1 MLIQL
6 NVKNFALI
14 DQLELSFHEGFTI
27 LTGETGAGK
36 SILIDSINF
45 VLGEKFS
52 KEFIRTGAD
61 STYVEA
67 IFTLEEP
74 AKAILDAQ
82 GIPFDDT
89 VIVSRESFVNGRNN
103 ARINGKSVLVG
114 VLKELGKELLDIH
127 GQHNNQ
133 NLLDSTRHQEYL
145 DSFIDLYDQ
154 KVFSL
159 YATQYEHLSSLKEKL
174 QKLLG
179 TRDRDK
185 LIDYLKFQIEDIE
198 KAKLRLDEEKEL
210 TEKFSMLS
218 HAEKISTGL
227 VQAHELISSEEEEG
241 ILSSLSTSL
250 HALKSIEKYYEKV
263 KGPIENLENA
273 YYTLQET
280 FREITDYKDE
290 VYYDQDELNEINERL
305 YTYSTYKKKY
315 GQEVQD
321 VLNYYDKIRK
331 EYDDL
336 INAEEHIVKV
346 RQDIEEANSQLI
358 TLGHELHKMRE
369 KGGKDLS
376 RRINQELK
384 FVGLEKAQFMAEI
397 TETETIGSKGSD
409 EVHFLISTNTG
420 EPMNPLE
427 KIVSGGELSRIM
439 LSMKVA
445 FIDKDKTPSV
455 IFDEIDT
462 GISGRIA
469 EAVGE
474 KMYSLSHSFQV
485 FCVTHLPQIAAFS
498 DNHLV
503 VSKHEEEKRT
513 YTKVNDADLSG
524 KTDELAKMIGGSAIS
539 DPQVRS
545 AEDIISK
552 TQKIKEKYSMT
563 RK

>member
-14 DQLELSFHEGFTI
+14 DHLELNFQNGFTI

-45 VLGEKFS
+45 VLGEKFN

-61 STYVEA
+61 STFVEA
-67 IFTLEEP
+67 IFTLEEGTEE
-74 AKAILDAQ
+74 ILDSL
-82 GIPFDDT
+82 GIPYEDT
-89 VIVSRESFVNGRNN
+89 VILSRESFVSGRNN

-114 VLKELGKELLDIH
+114 VLKEIGRELLDIH

-133 NLLDSTRHQEYL
+133 NLLDNTRHMDYL
-145 DSFIDLYDQ
+145 DSFIDLYETDEFRAYTSEFMQ
-154 KVFSL
+154 
-159 YATQYEHLSSLKEKL
+159 LSELKNKL

-179 TRDRDK
+179 SKDREK
-185 LIDYLKFQIEDIE
+185 LMDYLKFQIDDIE
-198 KAKLRLDEEKEL
+198 KAKLTLDEEQEL
-210 TEKFSMLS
+210 TEKFSMIS

-227 VQAHELISSEEEEG
+227 VQTCELMGSEEG
-241 ILSSLSTSL
+241 ILNHLSTSM
-250 HALKSIEKYYEKV
+250 HSLKSIEKYFEKL
-263 KGPIENLENA
+263 KGPIENLEGA

-280 FREITDYKDE
+280 FRELTDYKDS

-305 YTYSTYKKKY
+305 YTYSNYKKKY
-315 GQEVQD
+315 GEKVED
-321 VLNYYDKIRK
+321 ILAYYEKIRG
-331 EYDDL
+331 EYEDL
-336 INAEEHIVKV
+336 VNAEEFIIKV
-346 RQDIEEANSQLI
+346 RKDIEDSRKNLKKIGALLHEKRIEGGRKLSEKINS
-358 TLGHELHKMRE
+358 
-369 KGGKDLS
+369 
-376 RRINQELK
+376 ELK
-384 FVGLEKAQFMAEI
+384 FVGLEKAQFQVNVVD
-397 TETETIGSKGSD
+397 TEAIHALGTD
-409 EVHFLISTNTG
+409 EVNFLISTNTG
-420 EPMNPLE
+420 EPMKPLE

-498 DNHLV
+498 DQHFV
-503 VSKHEEEKRT
+503 VSKHEDNKRT
-513 YTKVNDADLSG
+513 FTQVQSADLSA
-524 KTDELAKMIGGSAIS
+524 KTVELAKMIGGSAIS
-539 DPQVRS
+539 DPQMRS

-552 TQKIKEKYSMT
+552 TEEIKKKYML
-563 RK
+563 KK

>member
-14 DQLELSFHEGFTI
+14 DHLELNFQNGFTI

-45 VLGEKFS
+45 VLGEKFN

-61 STYVEA
+61 STFVEA
-67 IFTLEEP
+67 IFTLEEGTEE
-74 AKAILDAQ
+74 ILDSL
-82 GIPFDDT
+82 GIPYEDT
-89 VIVSRESFVNGRNN
+89 VILSRESFVSGRNN

-114 VLKELGKELLDIH
+114 VLKEIGRELLDIH

-133 NLLDSTRHQEYL
+133 NLLDNTRHMDYL
-145 DSFIDLYDQ
+145 DSFIDLYETDEFRAYTSEFMQ
-154 KVFSL
+154 
-159 YATQYEHLSSLKEKL
+159 LSELKNKL

-179 TRDRDK
+179 SKDREK
-185 LIDYLKFQIEDIE
+185 LMDYLKFQIDDIE
-198 KAKLRLDEEKEL
+198 KAKLTLDEEQEL
-210 TEKFSMLS
+210 TEKFSMIS

-227 VQAHELISSEEEEG
+227 VQTCELMGSEEG
-241 ILSSLSTSL
+241 ILNHLSTSM
-250 HALKSIEKYYEKV
+250 HSLKSIEKYFEKL
-263 KGPIENLENA
+263 KGPIENLEGA

-280 FREITDYKDE
+280 FRELTDYKDS

-305 YTYSTYKKKY
+305 YTYSNYKKKY
-315 GQEVQD
+315 GEKVED
-321 VLNYYDKIRK
+321 ILAYYEKIRG
-331 EYDDL
+331 EYEDL
-336 INAEEHIVKV
+336 VNAEEFIIKV
-346 RQDIEEANSQLI
+346 RKDIEDARKTLKKIGARLHEKRIEGGRKLSEKINS
-358 TLGHELHKMRE
+358 
-369 KGGKDLS
+369 
-376 RRINQELK
+376 ELK
-384 FVGLEKAQFMAEI
+384 FVGLEKAQFQVNVVDAEAI
-397 TETETIGSKGSD
+397 HALGTD
-409 EVHFLISTNTG
+409 EVNFLISTNTG
-420 EPMNPLE
+420 EPMKPLE

-498 DNHLV
+498 DQHFV
-503 VSKHEEEKRT
+503 VSKHEDNKRT
-513 YTKVNDADLSG
+513 FTQVESADLG
-524 KTDELAKMIGGSAIS
+524 AKTVELAKMIGGSAIS
-539 DPQVRS
+539 DPQMRS
-545 AEDIISK
+545 AEDIIAK
-552 TQKIKEKYSMT
+552 TEEMKKKYT
-563 RK
+563 LKK

>member
-14 DQLELSFHEGFTI
+14 DHLELNFQNGFTI

-45 VLGEKFS
+45 VLGEKFN

-61 STYVEA
+61 STFVEA
-67 IFTLEEP
+67 IFTLEEGTEE
-74 AKAILDAQ
+74 ILDSL
-82 GIPFDDT
+82 GIPYEDT
-89 VIVSRESFVNGRNN
+89 VILSRESFVSGRNN

-114 VLKELGKELLDIH
+114 VLKEIGRELLDIH

-133 NLLDSTRHQEYL
+133 NLLDNTRHMDYL
-145 DSFIDLYDQ
+145 DSFIDLYETDEFRAYTSEFMQ
-154 KVFSL
+154 
-159 YATQYEHLSSLKEKL
+159 LSELKNKL

-179 TRDRDK
+179 SKDREK
-185 LIDYLKFQIEDIE
+185 LMDYLKFQIDDIE
-198 KAKLRLDEEKEL
+198 KAKLTLDEEQEL
-210 TEKFSMLS
+210 TEKFSMIS

-227 VQAHELISSEEEEG
+227 VQTCELMGSEEG
-241 ILSSLSTSL
+241 ILNHLSTSM
-250 HALKSIEKYYEKV
+250 HSLKSIEKYFEKL
-263 KGPIENLENA
+263 KGPIENLEGA

-280 FREITDYKDE
+280 FRELTDYKDS

-305 YTYSTYKKKY
+305 YTYSNYKKKY
-315 GQEVQD
+315 GEKVED
-321 VLNYYDKIRK
+321 ILAYYEKIRG
-331 EYDDL
+331 EYEDL
-336 INAEEHIVKV
+336 VNAEEFIIKV
-346 RQDIEEANSQLI
+346 RKDIEDAKKTLKKIGARLHEKRIEGGRKLSEKINS
-358 TLGHELHKMRE
+358 
-369 KGGKDLS
+369 
-376 RRINQELK
+376 ELK
-384 FVGLEKAQFMAEI
+384 FVGLEKAQFQVNVVDAEAI
-397 TETETIGSKGSD
+397 HALGTD
-409 EVHFLISTNTG
+409 EVNFLISTNTG
-420 EPMNPLE
+420 EPMKPLE

-498 DNHLV
+498 DQHFV
-503 VSKHEEEKRT
+503 VSKHEDNKRT
-513 YTKVNDADLSG
+513 FTQVESADLG
-524 KTDELAKMIGGSAIS
+524 AKTVELAKMIGGSAIS
-539 DPQVRS
+539 DPQMRS
-545 AEDIISK
+545 AEDIIAK
-552 TQKIKEKYSMT
+552 TEEMKKKYT
-563 RK
+563 LKK

>member
-6 NVKNFALI
+6 NVRNFALI
-14 DQLELSFHEGFTI
+14 DHLELSFHEGFTI

-52 KEFIRTGAD
+52 KEFIRTGSE

-82 GIPFDDT
+82 GIPYEDT
-89 VIVSRESFVNGRNN
+89 VILSRESFVNGRNN
-103 ARINGKSVLVG
+103 SRINGKSVLVG

-133 NLLDSTRHQEYL
+133 NLLDSTRHLDYL
-145 DSFIDLYDQ
+145 DSFIDLYE
-154 KVFSL
+154 KEAFTV
-159 YATQYEHLSSLKEKL
+159 YARKYEHLGTLKEKL

-179 TRDRDK
+179 SRDRDK

-227 VQAHELISSEEEEG
+227 VQAHELISSEEG

-315 GQEVQD
+315 GQEVED
-321 VLNYYDKIRK
+321 VLNYYEKIRK

-336 INAEEHIVKV
+336 INAEEHILKA
-346 RQDIEEANSQLI
+346 REDIEKASAELI
-358 TLGHELHKMRE
+358 SLGRDLHKMRIQ
-369 KGGKDLS
+369 GGKNLS
-376 RRINQELK
+376 RKINEELK
-384 FVGLEKAQFMAEI
+384 FVGLEKAQFMVQI
-397 TETETIGSKGSD
+397 NETDSIGPKGTD

-420 EPMNPLE
+420 EPMKPLE

-498 DNHLV
+498 DSHLV
-503 VSKHEEEKRT
+503 VSKHEEARRT

-524 KTDELAKMIGGSAIS
+524 KTDELAKMIGGSKIS
-539 DPQVRS
+539 DPQVKS
-545 AEDIISK
+545 AEDIIAK
-552 TQKIKEKYSMT
+552 TQKIKEKYT
-563 RK
+563 HTGK

>member
-14 DQLELSFHEGFTI
+14 DHLELNFQNGFTI

-45 VLGEKFS
+45 VLGEKFN

-61 STYVEA
+61 STFVEA
-67 IFTLEEP
+67 IFTLEEGTEE
-74 AKAILDAQ
+74 ILDSL
-82 GIPFDDT
+82 GIPYEDT
-89 VIVSRESFVNGRNN
+89 VILSRESFVSGRNN

-114 VLKELGKELLDIH
+114 VLKEIGRELLDIH

-133 NLLDSTRHQEYL
+133 NLLDNTRHMDYL
-145 DSFIDLYDQ
+145 DSFIDLYETDEFRAYTSEFMQ
-154 KVFSL
+154 
-159 YATQYEHLSSLKEKL
+159 LSELKNKL

-179 TRDRDK
+179 SKDREK
-185 LIDYLKFQIEDIE
+185 LMDYLKFQIDDIE
-198 KAKLRLDEEKEL
+198 KAKLTLDEEQEL
-210 TEKFSMLS
+210 TEKFSMIS

-227 VQAHELISSEEEEG
+227 VQTCELMGSEEG
-241 ILSSLSTSL
+241 ILNNLSTSL
-250 HALKSIEKYYEKV
+250 HSLKSIEKYFEKL
-263 KGPIENLENA
+263 KGPIENLEGA

-280 FREITDYKDE
+280 FREITDYKDS

-305 YTYSTYKKKY
+305 YTYSNYKKKY
-315 GQEVQD
+315 GENVED
-321 VLNYYDKIRK
+321 ILAYYEKIRG
-331 EYDDL
+331 EYEDL
-336 INAEEHIVKV
+336 VNAEEFIIKV
-346 RQDIEEANSQLI
+346 RKDIEDSRKNLKKIGALLHEKRIEGGRKLSEKINS
-358 TLGHELHKMRE
+358 
-369 KGGKDLS
+369 
-376 RRINQELK
+376 ELK
-384 FVGLEKAQFMAEI
+384 FVGLEKAQFQVNVVDAEAI
-397 TETETIGSKGSD
+397 HALGTD
-409 EVHFLISTNTG
+409 EVNFLISTNTG
-420 EPMNPLE
+420 EPMKPLE

-498 DNHLV
+498 DQHFV
-503 VSKHEEEKRT
+503 VSKHEDNKRT
-513 YTKVNDADLSG
+513 FTQVESADLRA
-524 KTDELAKMIGGSAIS
+524 KTVELAKMIGGSAIS
-539 DPQVRS
+539 DPQMRS
-545 AEDIISK
+545 AEDIIAK
-552 TQKIKEKYSMT
+552 TEEMKKKYTLIK
-563 RK
+563 

>member
-14 DQLELSFHEGFTI
+14 DHLELNFQNGFTI

-45 VLGEKFS
+45 VLGEKFN

-61 STYVEA
+61 STFVEA
-67 IFTLEEP
+67 IFTLEKGTEE
-74 AKAILDAQ
+74 ILDSL
-82 GIPFDDT
+82 GIPYEDT
-89 VIVSRESFVNGRNN
+89 VILSRESFVSGRNN

-114 VLKELGKELLDIH
+114 VLKEIGRELLDIH

-133 NLLDSTRHQEYL
+133 NLLDNTRHMDYL
-145 DSFIDLYDQ
+145 DSFIDM
-154 KVFSL
+154 
-159 YATQYEHLSSLKEKL
+159 YETDEFRAYTSEFMQLSELKNKL

-179 TRDRDK
+179 SKDREK
-185 LIDYLKFQIEDIE
+185 LMDYLKFQIDDIE
-198 KAKLRLDEEKEL
+198 KAKLTLDEEQEL
-210 TEKFSMLS
+210 TEKFSMIS

-227 VQAHELISSEEEEG
+227 VQTCELMGSEEG
-241 ILSSLSTSL
+241 ILNHLSTSM
-250 HALKSIEKYYEKV
+250 HSLKSIEKYFEKL
-263 KGPIENLENA
+263 KGPIENLEGA

-280 FREITDYKDE
+280 FRELTDYKDS

-305 YTYSTYKKKY
+305 YTYSNYKKKY
-315 GQEVQD
+315 GEKVED
-321 VLNYYDKIRK
+321 ILAYYEKIRG
-331 EYDDL
+331 EYEDL
-336 INAEEHIVKV
+336 VNAEEFIIKV
-346 RQDIEEANSQLI
+346 RKDIEDSRKNLKKIGALLHEKRIEGGRKLSEKINS
-358 TLGHELHKMRE
+358 
-369 KGGKDLS
+369 
-376 RRINQELK
+376 ELK
-384 FVGLEKAQFMAEI
+384 FVGLEKAQFQVNVVGEEAI
-397 TETETIGSKGSD
+397 HALGTD
-409 EVHFLISTNTG
+409 EVNFLISTNTG
-420 EPMNPLE
+420 EPMKPLE

-498 DNHLV
+498 DQHFV
-503 VSKHEEEKRT
+503 VSKHEDNKRT
-513 YTKVNDADLSG
+513 FTQVESADLRA
-524 KTDELAKMIGGSAIS
+524 KTVELAKMIGGSAIS
-539 DPQVRS
+539 DPQMRS
-545 AEDIISK
+545 AEDIIAK
-552 TQKIKEKYSMT
+552 TEEMKKKYT
-563 RK
+563 LKK

>member
-14 DQLELSFHEGFTI
+14 DHLELNFQNGFTI

-45 VLGEKFS
+45 VLGEKFN

-61 STYVEA
+61 STFVEA
-67 IFTLEEP
+67 IFTLEEGTEE
-74 AKAILDAQ
+74 ILDSL
-82 GIPFDDT
+82 GIPYEDT
-89 VIVSRESFVNGRNN
+89 VILSRESFVSGRNN

-114 VLKELGKELLDIH
+114 VLKEIGRELLDIH

-133 NLLDSTRHQEYL
+133 NLLDNTRHMDYL
-145 DSFIDLYDQ
+145 DSFIDLYETDEFRAYTSEFMQ
-154 KVFSL
+154 
-159 YATQYEHLSSLKEKL
+159 LSELKNKL

-179 TRDRDK
+179 SKDREK
-185 LIDYLKFQIEDIE
+185 LMDYLKFQIDDIE
-198 KAKLRLDEEKEL
+198 KAKLTLDEEQEL
-210 TEKFSMLS
+210 TEKFSMIS

-227 VQAHELISSEEEEG
+227 VQTCELMGSEEG
-241 ILSSLSTSL
+241 ILNHLSTSM
-250 HALKSIEKYYEKV
+250 HSLKSIEKYFEKL
-263 KGPIENLENA
+263 KGPIENLEGA

-280 FREITDYKDE
+280 FRELTDYKDS

-305 YTYSTYKKKY
+305 YTYSNYKKKY
-315 GQEVQD
+315 GEKVED
-321 VLNYYDKIRK
+321 ILAYYEKIRG
-331 EYDDL
+331 EYEDL
-336 INAEEHIVKV
+336 VNAEEFIIKV
-346 RQDIEEANSQLI
+346 RKEIEDARKTLKKIGARLHEKRIEGGRKLSEKINS
-358 TLGHELHKMRE
+358 
-369 KGGKDLS
+369 
-376 RRINQELK
+376 ELK
-384 FVGLEKAQFMAEI
+384 FVGLEKAQFQVNVVDAEAI
-397 TETETIGSKGSD
+397 HALGTD
-409 EVHFLISTNTG
+409 EVNFLISTNTG
-420 EPMNPLE
+420 EPMKPLE

-498 DNHLV
+498 DQHFV
-503 VSKHEEEKRT
+503 VSKHEDNKRT
-513 YTKVNDADLSG
+513 FTQVESADLG
-524 KTDELAKMIGGSAIS
+524 AKTVELAKMIGGSAIS
-539 DPQVRS
+539 DPQMRS
-545 AEDIISK
+545 AEDIIAK
-552 TQKIKEKYSMT
+552 TEEMKKKYT
-563 RK
+563 LKK

>member
-14 DQLELSFHEGFTI
+14 DHLELNFQNGFTI

-45 VLGEKFS
+45 VLGEKFN

-61 STYVEA
+61 STFVEA
-67 IFTLEEP
+67 IFTLEEGTEE
-74 AKAILDAQ
+74 ILDSL
-82 GIPFDDT
+82 GIPYEDT
-89 VIVSRESFVNGRNN
+89 VILSRESFVSGRNN

-114 VLKELGKELLDIH
+114 VLKEIGRELLDIH

-133 NLLDSTRHQEYL
+133 NLLDNTRHMDYL
-145 DSFIDLYDQ
+145 DSFIDLYETDEFRAYTSEFMQ
-154 KVFSL
+154 
-159 YATQYEHLSSLKEKL
+159 LSELKNKL

-179 TRDRDK
+179 SKDREK
-185 LIDYLKFQIEDIE
+185 LMDYLKFQIDDIE
-198 KAKLRLDEEKEL
+198 KAKLTLDEEQEL
-210 TEKFSMLS
+210 TEKFSMIS

-227 VQAHELISSEEEEG
+227 VQTCELMGSEEG
-241 ILSSLSTSL
+241 ILNHLSTSM
-250 HALKSIEKYYEKV
+250 HSLKSIEKYFEKL
-263 KGPIENLENA
+263 KGPIENLEGA

-280 FREITDYKDE
+280 FRELTDYKDS

-305 YTYSTYKKKY
+305 YTYSNYKKKY
-315 GQEVQD
+315 GEKVED
-321 VLNYYDKIRK
+321 ILAYYEKIRG
-331 EYDDL
+331 EYEDL
-336 INAEEHIVKV
+336 VNAEEFIIKV
-346 RQDIEEANSQLI
+346 RKDIEDSRKNLKKIGALLHEKRIEGGRKLSEKINS
-358 TLGHELHKMRE
+358 
-369 KGGKDLS
+369 
-376 RRINQELK
+376 ELK
-384 FVGLEKAQFMAEI
+384 FVGLEKAQFQVNVVGEEAI
-397 TETETIGSKGSD
+397 HALGTD
-409 EVHFLISTNTG
+409 EVNFLISTNTG
-420 EPMNPLE
+420 EPMKPLE

-498 DNHLV
+498 DQHFV
-503 VSKHEEEKRT
+503 VSKHEDNKRT
-513 YTKVNDADLSG
+513 FTQVESADLRA
-524 KTDELAKMIGGSAIS
+524 KTVELAKMIGGSAIS
-539 DPQVRS
+539 DPQMRS
-545 AEDIISK
+545 AEDIIAK
-552 TQKIKEKYSMT
+552 TEEMKKKYT
-563 RK
+563 LKK

>member
-14 DQLELSFHEGFTI
+14 DHLELNFQNGFTI

-45 VLGEKFS
+45 VLGEKFN

-61 STYVEA
+61 STFVEA
-67 IFTLEEP
+67 IFTLEEGTEE
-74 AKAILDAQ
+74 ILDSL
-82 GIPFDDT
+82 GIPYEDT
-89 VIVSRESFVNGRNN
+89 VILSRESFVSGRNN

-114 VLKELGKELLDIH
+114 VLKEIGRELLDIH

-133 NLLDSTRHQEYL
+133 NLLDNTRHMDYL
-145 DSFIDLYDQ
+145 DSFIDLYETDEFRAYTSEFMQ
-154 KVFSL
+154 
-159 YATQYEHLSSLKEKL
+159 LSELKNKL

-179 TRDRDK
+179 SKDREK
-185 LIDYLKFQIEDIE
+185 LMDYLKFQIDDIE
-198 KAKLRLDEEKEL
+198 KAKLTLDEEQEL
-210 TEKFSMLS
+210 TEKFSMIS

-227 VQAHELISSEEEEG
+227 VQTCELMGSEEG
-241 ILSSLSTSL
+241 ILNHLSTSI
-250 HALKSIEKYYEKV
+250 HSLKSIEKYFEKL
-263 KGPIENLENA
+263 KGPIENLEGA

-280 FREITDYKDE
+280 FRELTDYKDS

-305 YTYSTYKKKY
+305 YTYSNYKKKY
-315 GQEVQD
+315 GEKVED
-321 VLNYYDKIRK
+321 ILAYYEKIRG
-331 EYDDL
+331 EYEDL
-336 INAEEHIVKV
+336 VNAEEFIIKV
-346 RQDIEEANSQLI
+346 RKDIEDSRKNLKKIGALLHEKRIEGGRKLSEKINS
-358 TLGHELHKMRE
+358 
-369 KGGKDLS
+369 
-376 RRINQELK
+376 ELK
-384 FVGLEKAQFMAEI
+384 FVGLEKAQFQVNVVGEEAI
-397 TETETIGSKGSD
+397 HALGTD
-409 EVHFLISTNTG
+409 EVNFLISTNTG
-420 EPMNPLE
+420 EPMKPLE

-498 DNHLV
+498 DQHFV
-503 VSKHEEEKRT
+503 VSKHEDNKRT
-513 YTKVNDADLSG
+513 FTQVESADLRA
-524 KTDELAKMIGGSAIS
+524 KTVELAKMIGGSAIS
-539 DPQVRS
+539 DPQMRS
-545 AEDIISK
+545 AEDIIAK
-552 TQKIKEKYSMT
+552 TEEMKKKYT
-563 RK
+563 LKK

>member
-14 DQLELSFHEGFTI
+14 DHLELNFQNGFTI

-45 VLGEKFS
+45 VLGEKFN

-61 STYVEA
+61 STFVEA
-67 IFTLEEP
+67 IFTLEEGTEE
-74 AKAILDAQ
+74 ILDSL
-82 GIPFDDT
+82 GIPYEDT
-89 VIVSRESFVNGRNN
+89 VILSRESFVSGRNN

-114 VLKELGKELLDIH
+114 VLKEIGRELLDIH

-133 NLLDSTRHQEYL
+133 NLLDNTRHMDYL
-145 DSFIDLYDQ
+145 DSFIDLYETDEFRAYTSEFMQ
-154 KVFSL
+154 
-159 YATQYEHLSSLKEKL
+159 LSELKNKL

-179 TRDRDK
+179 SKDREK
-185 LIDYLKFQIEDIE
+185 LMDYLKFQIDDIE
-198 KAKLRLDEEKEL
+198 KAKLTLDEEQEL
-210 TEKFSMLS
+210 TEKFSMIS

-227 VQAHELISSEEEEG
+227 VQTCELMGSEEG
-241 ILSSLSTSL
+241 ILNHLSSSMHS
-250 HALKSIEKYYEKV
+250 LKSIEKYFEKL
-263 KGPIENLENA
+263 KGPIENLEGA

-280 FREITDYKDE
+280 FRELTDYKDS

-305 YTYSTYKKKY
+305 YTYSNYKKKY
-315 GQEVQD
+315 GEKVED
-321 VLNYYDKIRK
+321 ILAYYEKIRG
-331 EYDDL
+331 EYEDL
-336 INAEEHIVKV
+336 VNAEEFIIKV
-346 RQDIEEANSQLI
+346 RKDIEDARKTLKKIGARLHEKRIEGGRKLSEKINS
-358 TLGHELHKMRE
+358 
-369 KGGKDLS
+369 
-376 RRINQELK
+376 ELK
-384 FVGLEKAQFMAEI
+384 FVGLEKAQFQVNVVDAEAI
-397 TETETIGSKGSD
+397 HALGTD
-409 EVHFLISTNTG
+409 EVNFLISTNTG
-420 EPMNPLE
+420 EPMKPLE

-498 DNHLV
+498 DQHFV
-503 VSKHEEEKRT
+503 VSKHEDNKRT
-513 YTKVNDADLSG
+513 FTQVESADLG
-524 KTDELAKMIGGSAIS
+524 AKTVELAKMIGGSAIS
-539 DPQVRS
+539 DPQMRS
-545 AEDIISK
+545 AEDIIAK
-552 TQKIKEKYSMT
+552 TEEMKKKYT
-563 RK
+563 LKK

>member
-14 DQLELSFHEGFTI
+14 DHLELSFEKGFTI

-45 VLGEKFS
+45 VLGEKFN

-61 STYVEA
+61 STLVEA
-67 IFTLEEP
+67 IFTLEEGVSP
-74 AKAILDAQ
+74 VLDAQ
-82 GIPFDDT
+82 GIAYEDT
-89 VIVSRESFVNGRNN
+89 IILSRESFVNGRNN

-114 VLKELGKELLDIH
+114 DLKEIGRELLDIH

-133 NLLDSTRHQEYL
+133 NLLDNTRHLDYL
-145 DSFIDLYDQ
+145 DSFTDLYDSEEF
-154 KVFSL
+154 KAYSREF
-159 YATQYEHLSSLKEKL
+159 LKLTDLKSKL

-198 KAKLRLDEEKEL
+198 KAKLTEEEEQEL
-210 TEKFSMLS
+210 AEKFSMIS

-227 VQAHELISSEEEEG
+227 VKTYELMGGEEG
-241 ILSSLSTSL
+241 ILEELSSSLHHLRSV
-250 HALKSIEKYYEKV
+250 EKYFEKV
-263 KGPIENLENA
+263 KGPIENMESA
-273 YYTLQET
+273 YFTLQET
-280 FREITDYKDE
+280 FREITDYKDS

-305 YTYSTYKKKY
+305 YTYSNYKKKY
-315 GQEVQD
+315 GAEVAD
-321 VLNYYDKIRK
+321 VLAYYEKILK
-331 EYDDL
+331 EYEDL
-336 INAEEHIVKV
+336 IHAEEHIRKV
-346 RQDIEEANSQLI
+346 REDMETAERALRDIGAA
-358 TLGHELHKMRE
+358 LHLRRLE
-369 KGGKDLS
+369 GGKKLS
-376 RRINQELK
+376 AKINKELK
-384 FVGLEKAQFMAEI
+384 FVGLEKARFQVHVEK
-397 TETETIGSKGSD
+397 TETIHPHGTD
-409 EVHFLISTNTG
+409 EVSFLISTNTG
-420 EPMNPLE
+420 EPMKPLE

-498 DNHLV
+498 DQHFV
-503 VSKHEEEKRT
+503 VSKHEDQKRT
-513 YTKVNDADLSG
+513 FTRVSSAGLFA
-524 KTDELAKMIGGSAIS
+524 KTEELAKMIGGSAIS

-545 AEDIISK
+545 AEDIIAK
-552 TQKIKEKYSMT
+552 TEEIKKKYAL
-563 RK
+563 

>member
-14 DQLELSFHEGFTI
+14 DQLELSFRNGFTI

-45 VLGEKFS
+45 VLGEKFN

-61 STYVEA
+61 STFVEA
-67 IFTLEEP
+67 IFTLEEGTEE
-74 AKAILDAQ
+74 ILESL
-82 GIPFDDT
+82 GIPYEDT
-89 VIVSRESFVNGRNN
+89 VILSRESFANGRNS

-114 VLKELGKELLDIH
+114 VLKEIGKELLDIH

-133 NLLDSTRHQEYL
+133 NLLDNTRHMDYL
-145 DSFIDLYDQ
+145 DSFIDLYETEA
-154 KVFSL
+154 FRTYSS
-159 YATQYEHLSSLKEKL
+159 EFENLSELKSKL

-179 TRDRDK
+179 SRDREK

-198 KAKLRLDEEKEL
+198 KAKLTLDEEQQL
-210 TEKFSMLS
+210 TEKFSMIS

-227 VQAHELISSEEEEG
+227 VQTHELMGSEEG
-241 ILSSLSTSL
+241 ILTNLSSSLHL
-250 HALKSIEKYYEKV
+250 LKSIEKYFEKL
-263 KGPIENLENA
+263 KGPIENLESA

-280 FREITDYKDE
+280 FREITDYKDS

-305 YTYSTYKKKY
+305 YTYSNYKKKY
-315 GQEVQD
+315 GEEVAD
-321 VLNYYDKIRK
+321 ILAYYEKIRK
-331 EYDDL
+331 EYEDL
-336 INAEEHIVKV
+336 VNAEEFIVKV
-346 RQDIEEANSQLI
+346 RKEIEDSKKALHRI
-358 TLGHELHKMRE
+358 GAELHQKRL
-369 KGGKDLS
+369 KGGRKLS
-376 RRINQELK
+376 DKINTELK
-384 FVGLEKAQFMAEI
+384 FVGLEKAEFQVQVVK
-397 TETETIGSKGSD
+397 TETIHGLGTD

-420 EPMNPLE
+420 EPMKPLE

-445 FIDKDKTPSV
+445 FIDKDRTPSV

-498 DNHLV
+498 DQHFV
-503 VSKHEEEKRT
+503 VSKHEDRKRT
-513 YTKVNDADLSG
+513 FTQVQSADLSA
-524 KTDELAKMIGGSAIS
+524 KTEELAKMIGGSAIS

-552 TQKIKEKYSMT
+552 TEDIKRKYAL
-563 RK
+563 KK

>member
-14 DQLELSFHEGFTI
+14 DHLELNFQNGFTI

-45 VLGEKFS
+45 VLGEKFN

-61 STYVEA
+61 KTYVEA
-67 IFTLEEP
+67 IFTLEEGT
-74 AKAILDAQ
+74 AEILDSL
-82 GIPFDDT
+82 GIPYEDT
-89 VIVSRESFVNGRNN
+89 LILSRESFVNGRNN

-114 VLKELGKELLDIH
+114 VLKEIGRELLDIH

-133 NLLDSTRHQEYL
+133 NLLDNTRHMDYL
-145 DSFIDLYDQ
+145 DSFIDLYETEEFQ
-154 KVFSL
+154 AYTVEF
-159 YATQYEHLSSLKEKL
+159 TRLSELKNKL

-179 TRDRDK
+179 SKDREK
-185 LIDYLKFQIEDIE
+185 LMDYLKFQIDDIE
-198 KAKLRLDEEKEL
+198 KAKLTLDEEQEL
-210 TEKFSMLS
+210 TEKFSMIS

-227 VQAHELISSEEEEG
+227 VQTCELMGSEEG
-241 ILSSLSTSL
+241 ILNNLSTSL
-250 HALKSIEKYYEKV
+250 HSLKSIEKYFEKL
-263 KGPIENLENA
+263 KGPIENLEGA

-280 FREITDYKDE
+280 FREITDYKDS

-305 YTYSTYKKKY
+305 YTYSNYKKKY
-315 GQEVQD
+315 GEQVED
-321 VLNYYDKIRK
+321 ILAYYEKIRE
-331 EYDDL
+331 EYEDL
-336 INAEEHIVKV
+336 VNAEEFIIKV
-346 RQDIEEANSQLI
+346 RKEIEDARKTLKKIGVQL
-358 TLGHELHKMRE
+358 HERRIQG
-369 KGGKDLS
+369 GGKLS
-376 RRINQELK
+376 EKINRELK
-384 FVGLEKAQFMAEI
+384 FVGLEKAQFQVSVMDA
-397 TETETIGSKGSD
+397 ETIHALGTD
-409 EVHFLISTNTG
+409 EVNFLISTNTG
-420 EPMNPLE
+420 EPMKPLE

-498 DNHLV
+498 DQHFV
-503 VSKHEEEKRT
+503 VSKHEDNKRT
-513 YTKVNDADLSG
+513 FTQVESADLG
-524 KTDELAKMIGGSAIS
+524 AKTVELAKMIGGSAIS
-539 DPQVRS
+539 DPQMRS

-552 TQKIKEKYSMT
+552 TEEIKKKYT
-563 RK
+563 LKK

>member
-6 NVKNFALI
+6 NVQNFALI
-14 DQLELSFHEGFTI
+14 DHLELDFQKGFTI

-45 VLGEKFS
+45 VLGEKFN

-61 STYVEA
+61 STFVEA
-67 IFTLEEP
+67 IFTLEDGTSEM
-74 AKAILDAQ
+74 LDKL
-82 GIPFDDT
+82 GIPYEDT
-89 VIVSRESFVNGRNN
+89 VIFSRESFISGRNN

-114 VLKELGKELLDIH
+114 VLKEIGREFLDIH

-133 NLLDSTRHQEYL
+133 NLLDSTKHMDYL
-145 DSFIDLYDQ
+145 DSFIDLYDSDEF
-154 KVFSL
+154 KSYSNEFSNL
-159 YATQYEHLSSLKEKL
+159 TELKNKL

-179 TRDRDK
+179 SRDREK

-198 KAKLRLDEEKEL
+198 KAKLTMDEEANL

-227 VQAHELISSEEEEG
+227 VQTHELLGSEEG
-241 ILSSLSTSL
+241 ILTNLSSSLHL
-250 HALKSIEKYYEKV
+250 LKSIEKYFEKLR
-263 KGPIENLENA
+263 GPIESIEST
-273 YYTLQET
+273 YFTLQET
-280 FREITDYKDE
+280 FREITDYKDS

-305 YTYSTYKKKY
+305 YTYSNYKKKY
-315 GQEVQD
+315 GEEVKD
-321 VLNYYDKIRK
+321 VLAYYEKIRK
-331 EYDDL
+331 EYEDL
-336 INAEEHIVKV
+336 INAEEYITRVKL
-346 RQDIEEANSQLI
+346 DIETAKKALLRIGKQLRQ
-358 TLGHELHKMRE
+358 MRVD
-369 KGGKDLS
+369 GGRKLS
-376 RRINQELK
+376 DKINAELK
-384 FVGLEKAQFMAEI
+384 FVGLEKAEFKVNVVKTEI
-397 TETETIGSKGSD
+397 IHAYGTD
-409 EVHFLISTNTG
+409 DVNFLISTNTG
-420 EPMNPLE
+420 EPMKPLE

-445 FIDKDKTPSV
+445 FIDKDRTPSV

-498 DNHLV
+498 DQHFV
-503 VSKHEEEKRT
+503 VSKHEDKKRT
-513 YTKVNDADLSG
+513 HTKVQSVDLSG
-524 KTDELAKMIGGSAIS
+524 KTEELAKMIGGSAIS

-545 AEDIISK
+545 AEDIILK
-552 TQKIKEKYSMT
+552 TEDIKKKYALIKS
-563 RK
+563 

>member
-1 MLIQL
+1 MLMQL
-6 NVKNFALI
+6 NVQNFALI
-14 DQLELSFHEGFTI
+14 DRLELTFDKGFTI

-52 KEFIRTGAD
+52 KEFIRTGAE
-61 STYVEA
+61 STFVEA
-67 IFTLEEP
+67 IFTVEDH
-74 AKAILDAQ
+74 ARAILDSL
-82 GIPFDDT
+82 GIECEDT
-89 VIVSRESFVNGRNN
+89 VILTRESFVSGRNN

-133 NLLDSTRHQEYL
+133 NLLDSTKHLEYL
-145 DSFIDLYDQ
+145 DSFIDLYDTEE
-154 KVFSL
+154 FSA
-159 YATQYEHLSSLKEKL
+159 YRDQYRLLSDLKERL

-179 TRDRDK
+179 SKDRDK
-185 LIDYLKFQIEDIE
+185 LMDYLKFQIEDIE
-198 KAKLRLDEEKEL
+198 KAKLNLHEEKEL

-227 VQAHELISSEEEEG
+227 IQAHDHLNGESG
-241 ILSSLSTSL
+241 ILESLSSSI
-250 HALKSIEKYYEKV
+250 HALKSIDRYFEKIRGSV
-263 KGPIENLENA
+263 ENLESA
-273 YYTLQET
+273 YFTLQET
-280 FREITDYKDE
+280 SREVSDYKDE

-315 GQEVQD
+315 GEDVSD
-321 VLNYYDKIRK
+321 VLAYYEKISK

-336 INAEEHIVKV
+336 INAEEHIAGTRREITETERKLLLLG
-346 RQDIEEANSQLI
+346 EALR
-358 TLGHELHKMRE
+358 KKRAA
-369 KGGKDLS
+369 GGKSLS
-376 RRINQELK
+376 QKINRELK
-384 FVGLEKAQFMAEI
+384 FVGLEKADF
-397 TETETIGSKGSD
+397 TVSVKETGTIHSYGTD
-409 EVHFLISTNTG
+409 EVNFLISTNTG
-420 EPMNPLE
+420 EPMKPLE

-474 KMYSLSHSFQV
+474 KMYSLSNSFQV

-503 VSKHEEEKRT
+503 VSKKEEGKRT
-513 YTKVNDADLSG
+513 YTTVEQVDLRG
-524 KTDELAKMIGGSAIS
+524 KTDQLAKMIGGSTIS
-539 DPQVRS
+539 DPQVKS

-552 TQKIKEKYSMT
+552 TEDIKKKYIL
-563 RK
+563 